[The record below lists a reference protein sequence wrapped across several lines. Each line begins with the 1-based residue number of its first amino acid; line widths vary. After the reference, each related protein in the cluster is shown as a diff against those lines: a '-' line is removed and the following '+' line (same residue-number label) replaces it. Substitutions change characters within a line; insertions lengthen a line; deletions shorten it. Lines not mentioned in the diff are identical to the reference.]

1 MGIVPTNK
9 LKPGMLLAGETR
21 DVHGRLILAKGKRIC
36 LSHIKNFKIWG
47 ITEVN
52 ISGDAPLKDKPQS
65 QDNSKTIEK
74 TKERVKYIF
83 SHVDLEHPA
92 AKEIFRLSVEYRSR
106 NNTVEKEKT
115 H

>member
-9 LKPGMLLAGETR
+9 LEPGMLLAEEVK
-21 DVHGRLILAKGKRIC
+21 DVNGRRILAKGKRID
-36 LSHIKNFKIWG
+36 SSQIKNFKIWG

-52 ISGDAPLKDKPQS
+52 ISVDVQLKDKPQS
-65 QDNSKTIEK
+65 HDNSEMIEK

-92 AKEIFRLSVEYRSR
+92 AKGDLSIVCGI
-106 NNTVEKEKT
+106 
-115 H
+115 